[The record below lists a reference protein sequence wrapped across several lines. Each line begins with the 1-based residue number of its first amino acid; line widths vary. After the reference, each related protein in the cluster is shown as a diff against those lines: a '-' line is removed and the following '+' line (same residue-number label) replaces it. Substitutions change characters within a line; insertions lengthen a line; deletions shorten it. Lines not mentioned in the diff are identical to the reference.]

1 MIARRLLLA
10 AIPALF
16 ALPARA
22 DASDAARDMIVRLG
36 RQLTDVANGAGSLEE
51 RRAAFERL
59 IDGAADVEAIAR
71 VCLGRFWR
79 TATPEQQREYAGLF
93 RTVLLRNITGKAGEY
108 KGVAMEVGKA
118 QLREDEIVVASVVS
132 RPGNAPN
139 KIDWIVTAT
148 GAPRLLDVVAE
159 GTSLRLTQRADYAAF
174 LSSHGNSIQALIDAL
189 KAQAAAPG

>member
-10 AIPALF
+10 AIPALV

-22 DASDAARDMIVRLG
+22 DASDAARDMVVRLG

-71 VCLGRFWR
+71 FCLGRFWR

>member
-71 VCLGRFWR
+71 FCLGRFWR
-79 TATPEQQREYAGLF
+79 TATPEQQLEYAGLF

>member
-71 VCLGRFWR
+71 FCLGRFWR

>member
-71 VCLGRFWR
+71 FCLGRFWR

-139 KIDWIVTAT
+139 TIDWIVTAT

>member
-1 MIARRLLLA
+1 M
-10 AIPALF
+10 
-16 ALPARA
+16 
-22 DASDAARDMIVRLG
+22 
-36 RQLTDVANGAGSLEE
+36 
-51 RRAAFERL
+51 
-59 IDGAADVEAIAR
+59 
-71 VCLGRFWR
+71 
-79 TATPEQQREYAGLF
+79 
-93 RTVLLRNITGKAGEY
+93 
-108 KGVAMEVGKA
+108 
-118 QLREDEIVVASVVS
+118 REDEIVVASVVS

>member
-22 DASDAARDMIVRLG
+22 DESDAARDMIVRLG

-71 VCLGRFWR
+71 FCLGRFWR